1 MLCVSTEYQ
10 PNKNQ
15 LMFLETI
22 CIKNGVVQNQEAHI
36 SRMEQTG
43 ANFGFSAPAL
53 PCLVSMLPESLRG
66 EKVKCRI
73 EYREE
78 IQNIDFAAYTPKII
92 RSLMLV
98 EASDVNYSFKF
109 SDRAE
114 LNSLNDKRERC
125 DEILIVQNGCI
136 TDTTYSNV
144 VFRKNNAFF
153 TPDTYLL
160 NGTKRQRLL
169 RKSIIQETRITA
181 DNLKE
186 FDYVYFI
193 NSMLDIEDGVG
204 CFVQNI
210 FG

>member
-1 MLCVSTEYQ
+1 
-10 PNKNQ
+10 
-15 LMFLETI
+15 MFLETI
-22 CIKNGVVQNQEAHI
+22 CIKNGVIQNLEAHI

-53 PCLVSMLPESLRG
+53 PCLVSMLPETLRD

-78 IQNIDFAAYTPKII
+78 IKNIDFTAYTPKII
-92 RSLMLV
+92 RSLMLI
-98 EASDVNYSFKF
+98 EANDVNYSFKF
-109 SDRAE
+109 SDRTE
-114 LNSLNDKRERC
+114 LNALIDKREQY

-144 VFRKNNAFF
+144 VFQKNNDFF
-153 TPDTYLL
+153 TPETFLL
-160 NGTKRQRLL
+160 NGTKRQILL